1 MPQVCHSERSVSGV
15 EESSHLP
22 PAQEIPGAKIL
33 RLRATPFAQD
43 DKLSVRLFFR
53 DNDIQIFYAMLQF
66 SITARRSFLDPGRL
80 FFPAPLL
87 LIFECGKLEPRN
99 KQEVLP

>member
-1 MPQVCHSERSVSGV
+1 
-15 EESSHLP
+15 LP

-53 DNDIQIFYAMLQF
+53 DNDVYFYAKLQF
-66 SITARRSFLDPGRL
+66 SIAARHSFFG
-80 FFPAPLL
+80 
-87 LIFECGKLEPRN
+87 PRA
-99 KQEVLP
+99 VVFSGSVAFDFRMW

>member
-1 MPQVCHSERSVSGV
+1 MSQVCHSERSVSEV

-53 DNDIQIFYAMLQF
+53 GNDVYFYAKLQF
-66 SITARRSFLDPGRL
+66 SITALRSFFGPRAVVFVSLL
-80 FFPAPLL
+80 FPR
-87 LIFECGKLEPRN
+87 ECGKLEPRN